1 MPFSIAAAQIYR
13 ENYFDK
19 IKNLYF
25 LGRVIKRKRKYFLEY
40 LFKSRKQAKFVPLAD
55 EIKL

>member
-1 MPFSIAAAQIYR
+1 MPFSIAAAPIYR

-25 LGRVIKRKRKYFLEY
+25 LGRVIKRKRKYFLES
-40 LFKSRKQAKFVPLAD
+40 LFKSRKQEKFVPLAD
-55 EIKL
+55 EIKF